1 MIINNLVQP
10 VVYKLR
16 QRYDL
21 QTSIPYYIALALIDL
36 SENIEIEEL
45 KTTGPLANFI
55 VNQAEYPIKGYDI
68 NGVQG
73 NPFINAVDHKLT
85 FINSWF
91 VYFDTSGVITPGVS
105 TGKEIDKRDLRV
117 VEPMSK
123 ISGIPSLYTLHG
135 DKKNNGK
142 IIVGQ
147 MPDNPY
153 ACQMRY
159 QRQHPFNVPF
169 GQVMNSLSDSSIMSR
184 VAASEIFMPDDWS
197 DIIVYFAAE
206 KAADD
211 TGMNEIGQLYHQ
223 KLFGYKDK
231 HGNEM
236 PGLITVK
243 QTSQERNTLFN
254 SRSMRPVVR
263 RYT

>member
-1 MIINNLVQP
+1 MIINDLVNP
-10 VVYKLR
+10 VIYKLR

-21 QTSIPYYIALALIDL
+21 QPSIPYYIALALIDL
-36 SENIEIEEL
+36 SQNIEIEEL
-45 KTTGPLANFI
+45 KTTGLLTNF
-55 VNQAEYPIKGYDI
+55 VQYQAEYPTTGFDLLGI
-68 NGVQG
+68 NG
-73 NPFINAVDHKLT
+73 NPFVQAPLDIIT

-105 TGKEIDKRDLRV
+105 MGKEIDKRDLRV

-123 ISGIPSLYTLHG
+123 IQGIPSVFTIQ
-135 DKKNNGK
+135 GK
-142 IIVGQ
+142 GPQGVIIVGQ

-169 GQVMNSLSDSSIMSR
+169 GQVLNSLSNSSLMAK
-184 VAASEIFMPDDWS
+184 VAASKIYFPDDWT
-197 DIIVYFAAE
+197 DIICYFAAE

-211 TGMNEIGQLYHQ
+211 IGMNEIGQLYHQ
-223 KLFGYKDK
+223 KLFGYQKKNGDV
-231 HGNEM
+231 M

-243 QTSQERNTLFN
+243 QTQEERNTLYN
-254 SRSMRPVVR
+254 SRALRPVVR